1 MAKMIELVIEN
12 PYSYDT
18 DGYPILDVPPEYEDL
33 FGDGDRRCAAGDDCA
48 GLQDDGRPAIVGMLL
63 YEDDDYPFRGGL
75 VWQTC
80 FYREGK
86 PNVVFCED
94 CAYEM
99 EQKEESMR
107 DLPEH
112 LLIRAQRA
120 RDELERRGQS
130 ELDEEDFRRRH
141 GYDGWDVRTGASSIV
156 WIRLAPRGV
165 WAGFTEAEALGL
177 ANAILSE
184 IEILHRG
191 ESEDW

>member
-1 MAKMIELVIEN
+1 MTKYRDIGPMHFPPSWYGGPPDPPPEADLEPVDELV
-12 PYSYDT
+12 
-18 DGYPILDVPPEYEDL
+18 
-33 FGDGDRRCAAGDDCA
+33 
-48 GLQDDGRPAIVGMLL
+48 
-63 YEDDDYPFRGGL
+63 
-75 VWQTC
+75 
-80 FYREGK
+80 
-86 PNVVFCED
+86 
-94 CAYEM
+94 
-99 EQKEESMR
+99 
-107 DLPEH
+107 
-112 LLIRAQRA
+112 
-120 RDELERRGQS
+120 DELERRGQS